1 MNMLLLC
8 PRVQAV
14 FVSEGVR
21 LAGPQPAQMLLDEH
35 GGTYV
40 LKVGELEVTE
50 ITGTAEESGLL
61 MEIALSP
68 PQTLVKEIEE
78 FAAQHRLPLAAET
91 PAPAP
96 LAEQALL
103 AACHIPQRN
112 LFVFG
117 EEPQLTVRNTAG
129 ATVELTVPGPF
140 KSRRLVSRE
149 ADMVIHLNPAAIT
162 RLLGYLLTLARE
174 NL

>member
-1 MNMLLLC
+1 MLLLC

-14 FVSEGVR
+14 FAPEGLR
-21 LAGPQPAQMLLDEH
+21 LAGPKPAHVLVDEH

-50 ITGTAEESGLL
+50 LTGSGEESRLV

-68 PQTLVKEIEE
+68 PQALVKEIEA
-78 FAAQHRLPLAAET
+78 FAAQHRLPLAGATAT
-91 PAPAP
+91 P
-96 LAEQALL
+96 LVEQALL

-117 EEPQLTVRNTAG
+117 EEPQLYFQKTAG
-129 ATVELTVPGPF
+129 ASVELTLPGPF
-140 KSRRLVSRE
+140 KSRRLISRE
-149 ADMVIHLNPAAIT
+149 ADMVIHLTHAAMA
-162 RLLGYLLTLARE
+162 RLLGYLVNLARE